1 MSEVEKLLE
10 AQILRATERE
20 NALEKKFVA
29 FEELASKNQEAS
41 NSKIADLKQQVE
53 SLKSALGGI
62 GKPFDDG
69 YGGSGATSAGN
80 AICDSAV
87 DSSAAT
93 APTVQTSDDGSSIDI
108 VACKGKVAFHSEECT
123 VDPCALQESVRQVR
137 NRLEKLAALP

>member
-1 MSEVEKLLE
+1 MSEVESLLE

-20 NALEKKFVA
+20 NALEKKFAA

-69 YGGSGATSAGN
+69 YGGSGVSF
-80 AICDSAV
+80 DS
-87 DSSAAT
+87 T
-93 APTVQTSDDGSSIDI
+93 HTHRHTQTHTLTKAPNIY
-108 VACKGKVAFHSEECT
+108 
-123 VDPCALQESVRQVR
+123 
-137 NRLEKLAALP
+137 